1 MDTLLYCEI
10 NVFSITLLGI
20 MAYRASK
27 FGLDT
32 NRKKKAF
39 LASIFSAM
47 AMNFLNII
55 WNFCVI
61 DTVTVPVL
69 LCYFIDL
76 LFFAAFSLSAFFWYV
91 FTEIVH
97 SGKAS
102 KLTTYLLLIIP
113 MAVLVIFCATTPTN
127 GLLYTFDENGIYHRG
142 PLFLLQFL
150 PALLYV
156 IIATVNNVINALEP
170 NNYHKHETYVTMSFY
185 CVPIIICSVLQF
197 VFVNGPILPIAP
209 TISILLVFTNSLK
222 VQLSVDP
229 LTGIFNR
236 NKIIDVL
243 SDKTKSPKKNK
254 KLYFIFIDIDG
265 FKSLNDKFGHD
276 EGDKALQIVADSL
289 YDIFSHNGG
298 SCARYGGDEF
308 AAVIELDNSQNID
321 DLCAEIEEYV
331 TVNSNKNNSSFTVN
345 ISIGYGEYGKD
356 ATTIPPLIRFADKQM
371 YENKKKRNKQ
381 F

>member
-1 MDTLLYCEI
+1 
-10 NVFSITLLGI
+10 

-39 LASIFSAM
+39 LASIFSAI
-47 AMNFLNII
+47 AMNFFNIA
-55 WNFCVI
+55 WNLCVG
-61 DTVTVPVL
+61 DTVNVPVWI
-69 LCYFIDL
+69 CYFIDL
-76 LFFAAFSLSAFFWYV
+76 FFFASFSLSAFFWFV
-91 FTEIVH
+91 FSEIVH
-97 SGKAS
+97 IGKAN
-102 KLTTYLLLIIP
+102 KITTYLLLIIP

-127 GLLYTFDENGIYHRG
+127 GLLYSFDKNGVYQRG
-142 PLFLLQFL
+142 PLFMLQFF

-156 IIATVNNVINALEP
+156 IIATVSNIISSLEP
-170 NNYHKHETYVTMSFY
+170 NNYHKHETYVTMSLY
-185 CVPIIICSVLQF
+185 CVPIIICSILQF
-197 VFVNGPILPIAP
+197 IFVNEPILPIAP

-243 SDKTKSPKKNK
+243 SEKVKSSKRNK

-265 FKSLNDKFGHD
+265 FKKLNDKFGHT
-276 EGDKALQIVADSL
+276 EGDNALQIVADSL
-289 YDIFSHNGG
+289 YNIFSHNGG

-321 DLCAEIEEYV
+321 DLCAEIKESVNY
-331 TVNSNKNNSSFTVN
+331 NSNKGDAKFPVN
-345 ISIGYGEYGKD
+345 ISVGYGEYGKD
-356 ATTIPPLIRFADKQM
+356 ASTIPALIRFADNQM
-371 YENKKKRNKQ
+371 YENKNKNM
-381 F
+381 